1 MSDLNFRY
9 GLELWGVSASP
20 PSIRLLTLM
29 VYVVACDPRTA
40 VRTMIQ
46 GEKGDEIA
54 EQCIG
59 ASLND
64 TRDWH
69 LDRGSW
75 GGLAVFSNQSRRPS
89 FNLRLSYEDTRA
101 VVVLEVAID
110 NGTPDLSRVLRE
122 TEAAERGVAS
132 LIAARC
138 MKGATISCWD
148 FKTKSET
155 PRCFP

>member
-1 MSDLNFRY
+1 MRVARSI
-9 GLELWGVSASP
+9 GLLA
-20 PSIRLLTLM
+20 LM
-29 VYVVACDPRTA
+29 LYVVACDPRTV

-46 GEKGDEIA
+46 GEKGDEIT
-54 EQCIG
+54 EQCIA

-89 FNLRLSYEDTRA
+89 FNLRLSHEDTRA

-122 TEAAERGVAS
+122 TEAAERVVAS

-155 PRCFP
+155 PLCFP